1 MMTMQEVEEQYREA
15 FEEFSK
21 KAEYV
26 QSLAVKTNDPKAF
39 EAAVFELERAHVAY
53 NHARDLM
60 LRSLLPASAQLE
72 PLADHNH
79 NADVP
84 GIAELLWEGAGR
96 PDGTAERDWQRAE
109 AIVKRAAATAACQ

>member
-1 MMTMQEVEEQYREA
+1 MMTMMEVEEQYREA

-26 QSLAVKTNDPKAF
+26 QSLAAQTNDPKAF
-39 EAAVFELERAHVAY
+39 EAAVFELERAHLAY
-53 NHARDLM
+53 NQARDLM

-72 PLADHNH
+72 PFAEDH

-84 GIAELLWEGAGR
+84 TIAELLWEGAGR

-109 AIVKRAAATAACQ
+109 AIVKRAAATASCQ

>member
-1 MMTMQEVEEQYREA
+1 MQEVEEQYREA

-39 EAAVFELERAHVAY
+39 EAALFELEKAHLAY
-53 NHARDLM
+53 NQARDLM
-60 LRSLLPASAQLE
+60 LRSLLPASVQLE
-72 PLADHNH
+72 TLADHNHNH

-84 GIAELLWEGAGR
+84 GIAELLWESAGR

-109 AIVKRAAATAACQ
+109 AIVKRAAATASCH